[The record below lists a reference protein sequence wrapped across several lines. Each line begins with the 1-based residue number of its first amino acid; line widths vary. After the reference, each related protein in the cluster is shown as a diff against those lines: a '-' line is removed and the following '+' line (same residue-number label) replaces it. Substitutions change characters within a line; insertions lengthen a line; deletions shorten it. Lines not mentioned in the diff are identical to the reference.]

1 MFTVPESSA
10 RPPKCHSHLLSSAAI
25 GSVSTPP
32 TPGVCFLAG
41 CRYGAPPRA
50 DRGPTHIDVFQD
62 FQPPQAAAGQGA
74 AAAGDSHAA
83 AGQPSANALSNLFKP
98 PAGLLF
104 DGDFDAAKAHAT
116 DKGRWLL
123 VNIQTA
129 DEFASHRLN
138 RDTWGN
144 DLVQDMVRESFVL
157 WQVRGK
163 PSMCE
168 PCCDAKAL
176 S

>member
-1 MFTVPESSA
+1 M
-10 RPPKCHSHLLSSAAI
+10 PPLEPQHNTYSW
-25 GSVSTPP
+25 
-32 TPGVCFLAG
+32 CFFPAN

-104 DGDFDAAKAHAT
+104 DGDFDAAKTHAT

-157 WQVRGK
+157 WQVSDK
-163 PSMCE
+163 LNMCQ
-168 PCCDAKAL
+168 L
-176 S
+176 LV